1 VVARPSSR
9 ARSGAWLCA
18 SICLCLGVLGLGL
31 PACGGAL
38 PDRIPR
44 TVQGST
50 LRGSFVPP
58 HAYEAYIRGELLL
71 AEGRPAE
78 AAAQLELASTAPD
91 EDPYLLSRLAY
102 AQLLSGSRGEAERTL
117 AYAGK
122 LDRCSE
128 AVWLMRGVLAEQAGK
143 LDDARSALE
152 KATRCAPHSARGE
165 LALAALLRE
174 HGQPAAALDVLASA
188 AQRPYGASAERALTG
203 SLATADAAS
212 FAHALADL
220 GAYRAA
226 SSDTLEHTIRLSLQ
240 RGLPRLALRLR
251 EQHAARLPP
260 TLEAEV
266 LIANDLLDELATLI
280 ASSDAGAL
288 GGHERT
294 AEIALLARAYER
306 AELEATS
313 ALAKHATDD
322 MHALRAR
329 AVLALGRGRAAVPD
343 VLAIRDVALRRVV
356 LAEALTAT
364 GAPALAT
371 ELSGV
376 GK

>member
-1 VVARPSSR
+1 VIQRLASLRRPRWNGPRIR
-9 ARSGAWLCA
+9 ACA
-18 SICLCLGVLGLGL
+18 LLLCLSAA
-31 PACGGAL
+31 ACGGAL

-44 TVQGST
+44 TVHGST
-50 LRGSFVPP
+50 LRGAFVPP
-58 HAYEAYIRGELLL
+58 YAYEAYVRGELLL

-102 AQLLSGSRGEAERTL
+102 AQLLSGSRAEAERTL
-117 AYAGK
+117 AHAGR

-128 AVWLMRGVLAEQAGK
+128 AVWLVRGALAERAGD
-143 LDDARSALE
+143 LAAARGALE

-165 LALAALLRE
+165 LALAELLAS

-188 AQRPYGASAERALTG
+188 AQRPYGAPAERALES
-203 SLATADAAS
+203 SLTSADAAT
-212 FAHALADL
+212 FVHALADL

-226 SSDTLEHTIRLSLQ
+226 SSEALEHAIRLSLQ

-260 TLEAEV
+260 ALEAEV
-266 LIANDLLDELATLI
+266 LVANGLLDELAALI
-280 ASSDAGAL
+280 AASDAGAL

-294 AEIALLARAYER
+294 AEIALQAHAYER

-313 ALAKHATDD
+313 ALSGRTSDA

-329 AVLALGRGRAAVPD
+329 AALALGHGRAAFPD
-343 VLAIRDVALRRVV
+343 VLAIHEATLKRAV
-356 LAEALTAT
+356 LTEALAAL
-364 GAPALAT
+364 GAPALAR
-371 ELSGV
+371 ELSAA
-376 GK
+376 K